1 MAFARGNVSCF
12 VVFLIYFLIFHVE
25 VHSKQNPKKTLQLMG
40 FFPLLK
46 SPAQAMYDHGNK
58 SRRSAE
64 LALEHVNAREDVLR
78 DYSLEMVVCDSG
90 VSTLTDECIWSGPN

>member
-1 MAFARGNVSCF
+1 
-12 VVFLIYFLIFHVE
+12 
-25 VHSKQNPKKTLQLMG
+25 MG

-46 SPAQAMYDHGNK
+46 SPAIAMYDHGNK

-78 DYSLEMVVCDSG
+78 DYNLEMVVCDSG
-90 VSTLTDECIWSGPN
+90 VSTFTDHGILSGSNWVVDVFGVRYVYAMCIWLFEIVRK